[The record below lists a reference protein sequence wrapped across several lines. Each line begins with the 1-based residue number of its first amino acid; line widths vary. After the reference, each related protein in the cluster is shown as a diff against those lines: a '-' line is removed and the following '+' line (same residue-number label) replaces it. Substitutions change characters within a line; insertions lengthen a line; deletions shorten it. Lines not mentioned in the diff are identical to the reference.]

1 MSKLPSLQNVLNAT
15 LKTVLRFP
23 LEILTAILGTVF
35 AIILSEANYSSP
47 NKEIYEKA
55 LMSCSLS
62 LVLFLSVS
70 LFFLASKKSNLLRF
84 IISLGLGT
92 LVFLFIN
99 TFHKYTTDVEIQQ
112 FFVLNIVFHL
122 LVSFAGFLPRTYNQ
136 DEFWEFNKQLFLRIL
151 TAGLY
156 SIVLFSGLALAILAI
171 DKLFNIDF
179 YDRIYIHVFF
189 VIAGIFNTTFFLS
202 GVPDTNDSQI
212 PLVLNYPKGLKNF
225 TQFVLLPL
233 ISLYL
238 VILICYEAKILLTLS
253 LPVGWVSYLV
263 LVFAVFG
270 ILSFLLVHPIA
281 AETGNLWMRT
291 FNRWFYFL
299 LIPLLG
305 LLFWAILYRI
315 DLYGFT
321 HERYYVLLMSVWLS
335 VVVGYFLIQ
344 KHPKIK
350 FIPISLCLAGLFSI
364 AGPQSANSIS
374 KYSQL
379 ARFESYMQKTTDKKL
394 SFDQQQDLSSIVSFL
409 ETNYGV
415 EIMIPYAKTK
425 LEALLKK
432 DKNPSEYKI
441 MEALG
446 YEYLSQYAREEDDD
460 NNEFSFYYQ
469 QDKLLNIHG
478 YDISIDLWSD
488 NPYECHDCM
497 KIDNK
502 SYSVSSTVEE
512 YGLNLQ
518 INQDTIPLKIID
530 FINSNADFKKNDVYD
545 KKITQEVET
554 PKYKILINYLSVNGK
569 INDHKIT
576 LNRYAIN
583 VLVKIKN

>member
-15 LKTVLRFP
+15 LKTILRFP

-35 AIILSEANYSSP
+35 AIILSEGNYNNP
-47 NKEIYEKA
+47 NKELYEKV
-55 LMSCSLS
+55 LMSCSLG
-62 LVLFLSVS
+62 LVLFLSIS
-70 LFFLASKKSNLLRF
+70 LFFLAAKKNNLLRF
-84 IISLGLGT
+84 ALSIALGS
-92 LVFLFIN
+92 LVFLFVN

-112 FFVLNIVFHL
+112 FMVLNIVFHL
-122 LVSFAGFLPRTYNQ
+122 LVSFAGFLPRAYNQ

-156 SIVLFSGLALAILAI
+156 SVVLYSGLALAILAV

-179 YDRIYIHVFF
+179 YDRIYMHVFF

-202 GVPDTNDSQI
+202 GVPETNNSAA

-238 VILICYEAKILLTLS
+238 VILICYEAKILLTFS

-263 LVFAVFG
+263 LVFAIFG

-281 AETGNLWMRT
+281 TETANLWMRT

-299 LIPLLG
+299 LIPLLV

-315 DLYGFT
+315 NLYGFT

-379 ARFESYMQKTTDKKL
+379 ARFENYMQNKTAKKL
-394 SFDQQQDLSSIVSFL
+394 SFEQQQDLSSIVSFL
-409 ETNYGV
+409 ERNYGV
-415 EIMIPYAKTK
+415 EIMVPYAKTK
-425 LEALLKK
+425 LDALLKK
-432 DKNPSEYKI
+432 EKDPSDYEI

-446 YEYLSQYAREEDDD
+446 YEYQSEYAREEQINDS
-460 NNEFSFYYQ
+460 FYFYYQ
-469 QDKLLNIHG
+469 QDKVINIHE
-478 YDISIDLWSD
+478 YDFSVDLSSD
-488 NPYECHDCM
+488 NPYECNDCV
-497 KIDNK
+497 KIENK
-502 SYSVSSTVEE
+502 SYSLKSTVED
-512 YGLNLQ
+512 YGLNLE
-518 INQDTIPLKIID
+518 INKESIPLKIVD
-530 FINSNADFKKNDVYD
+530 FINVTPDFKRNQVYD
-545 KKITQEVET
+545 KKITQEVQT
-554 PKYKILINYLSVNGK
+554 SKYKILITYLSANGK
-569 INDHKIT
+569 IKDNKKT
-576 LNRYAIN
+576 VNRYMIN
-583 VLVKIKN
+583 VLVQIKK

>member
-15 LKTVLRFP
+15 LKTVIRFP

-35 AIILSEANYSSP
+35 AIILSEGNYNSP
-47 NKEIYEKA
+47 NKEFYEKA

-70 LFFLASKKSNLLRF
+70 LFFLASKKNNPLRF
-84 IISLGLGT
+84 AISIGLGS
-92 LVFLFIN
+92 LVFLFVN

-112 FFVLNIVFHL
+112 FMVLNIVFHL
-122 LVSFAGFLPRTYNQ
+122 LVSFAGFLPRAYNQ

-156 SIVLFSGLALAILAI
+156 SIVLYSGLALAILAI

-179 YDRIYIHVFF
+179 YDRIYMHVFF

-202 GVPDTNDSQI
+202 GVPDTNNSQT

-263 LVFAVFG
+263 LVFAIFG

-281 AETGNLWMRT
+281 SETGNLWMRT

-299 LIPLLG
+299 LIPLLV

-315 DLYGFT
+315 NLYGFT

-335 VVVGYFLIQ
+335 LVVGYFLIQ

-379 ARFESYMQKTTDKKL
+379 ARFESYVQNKTAKKL
-394 SFDQQQDLSSIVSFL
+394 SFEQQQDLSSIVSFL
-409 ETNYGV
+409 ERNYGV
-415 EIMIPYAKTK
+415 EIMVPYAKTK

-432 DKNPSEYKI
+432 EKDPSDYEI

-446 YEYLSQYAREEDDD
+446 YEYQSAYAREEKVNDS
-460 NNEFSFYYQ
+460 FYFYYQ
-469 QDKLLNIHG
+469 QNEVLNIHG
-478 YDISIDLWSD
+478 YDFSVDLSSD
-488 NPYECHDCM
+488 NPYECHDCV
-497 KIDNK
+497 KIENK
-502 SYSVSSTVEE
+502 SYSLTSTVED
-512 YGLNLQ
+512 YGLNLE
-518 INQDTIPLKIID
+518 INKESIPLKITD
-530 FINSNADFKKNDVYD
+530 FINASPDFRRDHDYD
-545 KKITQEVET
+545 KKVTQEVQT
-554 PKYKILINYLSVNGK
+554 SKYKILITYLSANGK
-569 INDHKIT
+569 IKDNKKT
-576 LNRYAIN
+576 VNRYMIN
-583 VLVKIKN
+583 VLVQIKK

>member
-15 LKTVLRFP
+15 LKTVIRFP

-35 AIILSEANYSSP
+35 AIILSEGNYNSP
-47 NKEIYEKA
+47 NKEFYEKA

-84 IISLGLGT
+84 AISIGLGS
-92 LVFLFIN
+92 LVFLFVN

-112 FFVLNIVFHL
+112 FIVLNIVFHL
-122 LVSFAGFLPRTYNQ
+122 LVSFAGFLPRAYNQ

-151 TAGLY
+151 TSGLY
-156 SIVLFSGLALAILAI
+156 SIVLYSGLALAILAI

-179 YDRIYIHVFF
+179 YDRIYMHVFF

-202 GVPDTNDSQI
+202 GVPDTNNSQT

-263 LVFAVFG
+263 LVFAIFG

-281 AETGNLWMRT
+281 SETGNLWMRT

-299 LIPLLG
+299 LIPLLV

-315 DLYGFT
+315 NLYGFT

-335 VVVGYFLIQ
+335 LVVGYFLIQ

-379 ARFESYMQKTTDKKL
+379 ARFESYVQNKTAKKL
-394 SFDQQQDLSSIVSFL
+394 SFEQQQDLSSIVSFL
-409 ETNYGV
+409 ERNYGV
-415 EIMIPYAKTK
+415 EIMVPYAKTK

-432 DKNPSEYKI
+432 EKDPSDYEI

-446 YEYLSQYAREEDDD
+446 YEYQSAYAREEKVNDS
-460 NNEFSFYYQ
+460 FYFYYQ
-469 QDKLLNIHG
+469 QNEVLNIHG
-478 YDISIDLWSD
+478 YDFSVDLSSD
-488 NPYECHDCM
+488 NPYECHDCV
-497 KIDNK
+497 KIENK
-502 SYSVSSTVEE
+502 SYSLTSTVED
-512 YGLNLQ
+512 YGLNLE
-518 INQDTIPLKIID
+518 INKESIPLKITD
-530 FINSNADFKKNDVYD
+530 FINASPDFRRDHDYD
-545 KKITQEVET
+545 KKVTQEVQT
-554 PKYKILINYLSVNGK
+554 SKYKILITYLSANGK
-569 INDHKIT
+569 IKDNKKT
-576 LNRYAIN
+576 VNRYMIN
-583 VLVKIKN
+583 VLVQIKK

>member
-15 LKTVLRFP
+15 LKTVIRFP

-35 AIILSEANYSSP
+35 AIILSEANYNSP
-47 NKEIYEKA
+47 NKEFYEKA

-84 IISLGLGT
+84 AISIGLGS
-92 LVFLFIN
+92 LVFLFVN

-112 FFVLNIVFHL
+112 FMVLNIVFHL
-122 LVSFAGFLPRTYNQ
+122 LVSFAGFLPRAYNQ

-151 TAGLY
+151 TSGLY
-156 SIVLFSGLALAILAI
+156 SIVLYSGLALAILAI

-179 YDRIYIHVFF
+179 YDRIYMHVFF
-189 VIAGIFNTTFFLS
+189 VIAGVFNTTFFLS
-202 GVPDTNDSQI
+202 GVPDTNNSQT

-263 LVFAVFG
+263 LVFAIFG

-281 AETGNLWMRT
+281 SETGNLWMRT

-299 LIPLLG
+299 LIPLLV

-315 DLYGFT
+315 NLYGFT

-335 VVVGYFLIQ
+335 LVVGYFLIQ

-379 ARFESYMQKTTDKKL
+379 ARFESYMQNKTTKKL

-409 ETNYGV
+409 ERNYGV
-415 EIMIPYAKTK
+415 EIMVPYAKTK

-446 YEYLSQYAREEDDD
+446 YEYLSEYAREEKVNDS
-460 NNEFSFYYQ
+460 FYFYYQ
-469 QDKLLNIHG
+469 QNEVLNIHG
-478 YDISIDLWSD
+478 YDFSVDLSSD
-488 NPYECHDCM
+488 NPYECHDCV
-497 KIDNK
+497 KIENK
-502 SYSVSSTVEE
+502 SYSLTSTVED
-512 YGLNLQ
+512 YGLNLE
-518 INQDTIPLKIID
+518 INKESIPLKITD
-530 FINSNADFKKNDVYD
+530 FINSSPDFRRDHDYD
-545 KKITQEVET
+545 KKVTQEVQT
-554 PKYKILINYLSVNGK
+554 SKYKILITYLSANGK
-569 INDHKIT
+569 IKDNKKT
-576 LNRYAIN
+576 VNRYMIN
-583 VLVKIKN
+583 VLVQIKK